1 MKVPPGPVIPI
12 PPWRERNLLLL
23 FFSQGRFLGGRR
35 GDLYGMTGLVY
46 AAEQEQR
53 CGLRIDRVN
62 MSSDPTT
69 RIWSPAVGC
78 VENRGRTAD
87 LETPCRLQQSL
98 QVEIGTPSGR
108 SLKDGPP
115 PVGSGPQGGGL
126 RYPAAALSCY
136 AAIPNNSLD
145 TRSEQTYERA

>member
-1 MKVPPGPVIPI
+1 MDSTGVLKSDLV
-12 PPWRERNLLLL
+12 
-23 FFSQGRFLGGRR
+23 GRR
-35 GDLYGMTGLVY
+35 SDLFGMTGWGC
-46 AAEQEQR
+46 APEQDER
-53 CGLRIDRVN
+53 CRLGIDRGEHVLG
-62 MSSDPTT
+62 S
-69 RIWSPAVGC
+69 
-78 VENRGRTAD
+78 ENANLTASRGAASRNRERTAD

-136 AAIPNNSLD
+136 PAVPNNS
-145 TRSEQTYERA
+145 SAQQFP